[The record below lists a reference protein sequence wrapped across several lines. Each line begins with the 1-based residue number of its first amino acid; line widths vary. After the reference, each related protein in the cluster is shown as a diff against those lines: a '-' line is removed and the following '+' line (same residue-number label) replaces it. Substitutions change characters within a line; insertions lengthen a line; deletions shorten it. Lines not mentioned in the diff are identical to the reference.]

1 MWYDRG
7 MASDP
12 RIDAYIA
19 KSADFARPILEHVRE
34 LVHKTIPGAGEA
46 IKWGMPHFTH
56 NDKSI
61 AGMAAFKAH
70 CAVMVHGD
78 GRQDQRDGMGSYGKI
93 TALKDLPADAD
104 LAAKFIEA
112 RDRIDTEG
120 TAVRRSPRAA
130 PKPELP
136 VPQDFEAALRENFR
150 ESALPVEGLGMHGGI
165 ADDTVSLADAVVQAG
180 ELFAVGGGFDPEA
193 ELADLDGRG
202 IEVHPVEIV
211 LEDLAV
217 EVEEAGVAPQ
227 FLEARIGDFIVGV
240 KLVEGFDEE
249 GPAAA
254 GRIEDAK
261 SFEHFLPLL
270 PEVDE

>member
-1 MWYDRG
+1 
-7 MASDP
+7 MARDP

-34 LVHKTIPGAGEA
+34 LVHRTVPGAGEA

-112 RDRIDTEG
+112 RDRIDTKG
-120 TAVRRSPRAA
+120 TAAKRSPRAA

-136 VPQDFEAALRENFR
+136 VPQDFEAALRENAKANATFDGFPPSQRR
-150 ESALPVEGLGMHGGI
+150 EYVAWISESKQDATRAKRLATSIEWLAEGKRRNWKY
-165 ADDTVSLADAVVQAG
+165 
-180 ELFAVGGGFDPEA
+180 E
-193 ELADLDGRG
+193 R
-202 IEVHPVEIV
+202 
-211 LEDLAV
+211 
-217 EVEEAGVAPQ
+217 
-227 FLEARIGDFIVGV
+227 
-240 KLVEGFDEE
+240 
-249 GPAAA
+249 
-254 GRIEDAK
+254 
-261 SFEHFLPLL
+261 
-270 PEVDE
+270 